1 MKGNLIHLGH
11 QFNGD
16 IMTNKYLKFGI
27 QNEDMQLVTEDL
39 QKLLNNIHYYLSL
52 ME

>member
-1 MKGNLIHLGH
+1 
-11 QFNGD
+11 
-16 IMTNKYLKFGI
+16 MTNKYLKFGI
-27 QNEDMQLVTEDL
+27 QNEDMQRVTEDL